1 MELSGKAKIELRK
14 VLEKEIGLE
23 KTKDFSDAELNEI
36 GVLLLNIFVEN
47 LKIRFIDPSINN
59 CK

>member
-1 MELSGKAKIELRK
+1 MELSEKAKIELRK

-36 GVLLLNIFVEN
+36 GVLLLNIFAEN
-47 LKIRFIDPSINN
+47 LKLKFIDPSINN